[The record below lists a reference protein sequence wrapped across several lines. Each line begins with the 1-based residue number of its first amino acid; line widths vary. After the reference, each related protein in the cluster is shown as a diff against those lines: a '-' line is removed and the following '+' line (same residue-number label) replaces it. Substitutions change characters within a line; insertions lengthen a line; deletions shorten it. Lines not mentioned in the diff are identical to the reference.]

1 MELKFRAWF
10 KNNKV
15 YIEPMT
21 LQEMIHQKV
30 NQFSLEQL
38 NDWFIFEQYT
48 GLKDKNG
55 RDIYIGDVFKIKHGH
70 NWKKE
75 SYFEVVF
82 SRNYGY
88 ILRNK
93 DGEWFTLID
102 KIKRHGVIGN
112 IHEKENE
119 NV

>member
-48 GLKDKNG
+48 GMKDKNG
-55 RDIYIGDVFKIKHGH
+55 VDIFEGDVFKIKHGY

-75 SYFEVVF
+75 SYFEVAF
-82 SRNYGY
+82 SRSFGY
-88 ILRNK
+88 ILRNENGDWFPLK
-93 DGEWFTLID
+93 DKVKEYE
-102 KIKRHGVIGN
+102 VIGN
-112 IHEKENE
+112 IHEREE
-119 NV
+119 Y